1 MPDKD
6 ANLEPAS
13 EERSSLGLGERL
25 RSARTGRALSV
36 EDVAEKLHL
45 DEMVVTA
52 LEDER
57 FDDLGAPVFV
67 RGHLRSYATLLELS
81 PDKLID
87 TYQASL
93 PQASD
98 FPAPP
103 TLRDRSVTVN
113 PVTWGF
119 WSLVAVLALALIF
132 YVFSGDDDS
141 DATADTELDAAEVI
155 EDARP
160 APPPGQLLLPP
171 EVDTR
176 PVLSP
181 PAATPESEPT
191 ATPEP
196 EPAAAEVEPP
206 PTAVIAAGAS
216 GDLPPVQLEL
226 VFRGESWA
234 EISDVEQRLLFG
246 LQRPGT
252 RRELAGEP
260 PFRLLLGNATQVDLF
275 VDAEPYSIPRER
287 GANDVA
293 RFVIDPPAER

>member
-1 MPDKD
+1 MPDNE
-6 ANLEPAS
+6 AIIEPER

-25 RSARTGRALSV
+25 RSARTARALSV

-45 DEMVVTA
+45 DEMVIAA

-57 FDDLGAPVFV
+57 FEDLGAPVFV

-81 PDKLID
+81 ADKLID

-93 PQASD
+93 PQASE

-119 WSLVAVLALALIF
+119 WSLVAVLALALVL

-141 DATADTELDAAEVI
+141 DAAADADLDSVEVP
-155 EDARP
+155 EETRP
-160 APPPGQLLLPP
+160 APPP
-171 EVDTR
+171 
-176 PVLSP
+176 
-181 PAATPESEPT
+181 AATP
-191 ATPEP
+191 AP
-196 EPAAAEVEPP
+196 EPATTPAPDPAA
-206 PTAVIAAGAS
+206 AATEQPDATLVDGES
-216 GDLPPVQLEL
+216 NNLRPVQLKL

-234 EISDVEQRLLFG
+234 EISDVERRLLFG
-246 LQRPGT
+246 LQRSGT

-275 VDAEPYSIPRER
+275 VDTEPYPIPRER
-287 GANDVA
+287 SANDVA
-293 RFVIDPPAER
+293 RFIIDPPVER